1 MMETSPLS
9 LGFGC
14 LFVFC
19 AHLGFSSQ
27 ARFTELP
34 ESVTA
39 REGDNVEM
47 ACAFRGSGSP
57 SYYLEIQWWFIRAP
71 SEQEYSPETSKIQL
85 DTLPQSE
92 MINDE
97 TKISTV
103 KVMGSDISH
112 KLQISKVRKDDEGLY
127 ECRVTDANNGELHEY
142 KAQGHLYVNASHAR
156 ALQALEAPPL
166 PLHDGKGLR
175 GPAAAAAAAGAGAAA
190 VPSSER
196 PGRRSP
202 NNRVTHKG
210 QTGATSRPAATI
222 LRQSATSTSAKSGWM
237 VKSMDWTA
245 KSTLNT
251 HPSAPNVL

>member
-1 MMETSPLS
+1 MMGSFPLS
-9 LGFGC
+9 LGC

-19 AHLGFSSQ
+19 AQLGISSQ
-27 ARFTELP
+27 AQFTEFP
-34 ESVTA
+34 GSVTA

-57 SYYLEIQWWFIRAP
+57 SYYLEIQWWFIRVP
-71 SEQEYSPETSKIQL
+71 LEPEYSPENSQIQL

-142 KAQGHLYVNASHAR
+142 KARGRLYVNTSYAR
-156 ALQALEAPPL
+156 ALQALEPPPL
-166 PLHDGKGLR
+166 SLHDGKGLR
-175 GPAAAAAAAGAGAAA
+175 SPPAVASL
-190 VPSSER
+190 PSER

-202 NNRVTHKG
+202 SSRETNEG
-210 QTGATSRPAATI
+210 QAGATSRPAATN
-222 LRQSATSTSAKSGWM
+222 LRQSATSTSEVS
-237 VKSMDWTA
+237 SE
-245 KSTLNT
+245 N
-251 HPSAPNVL
+251 PAP

>member
-1 MMETSPLS
+1 MMGTFPLS

-39 REGDNVEM
+39 EEGENVEM

-57 SYYLEIQWWFIRAP
+57 SYYLEIQWWFIRA
-71 SEQEYSPETSKIQL
+71 SSGQEYSPEASKIQL

-112 KLQISKVRKDDEGLY
+112 KLQILKVRKDDEGLY

-156 ALQALEAPPL
+156 ALQALEPPPL
-166 PLHDGKGLR
+166 PLHDGKGMR
-175 GPAAAAAAAGAGAAA
+175 SPPAAVA
-190 VPSSER
+190 PSSER

-210 QTGATSRPAATI
+210 QTEAATSRPAATI

-237 VKSMDWTA
+237 VKNPRTGQQNRLQ
-245 KSTLNT
+245 KKP
-251 HPSAPNVL
+251 HPPAPNVL

>member
-1 MMETSPLS
+1 MMGTFPLS

-71 SEQEYSPETSKIQL
+71 SEQEYSPETSKIQ
-85 DTLPQSE
+85 
-92 MINDE
+92 
-97 TKISTV
+97 TV

-112 KLQISKVRKDDEGLY
+112 RLQISKVRKEDEGLY
-127 ECRVTDANNGELHEY
+127 ECRVTDANNGELHEF

-166 PLHDGKGLR
+166 PLHDGKGMR
-175 GPAAAAAAAGAGAAA
+175 GPPGASE
-190 VPSSER
+190 PSSER
-196 PGRRSP
+196 PGRRFP
-202 NNRVTHKG
+202 NNRSAQKG
-210 QTGATSRPAATI
+210 QTGATSRPATTI
-222 LRQSATSTSAKSGWM
+222 LRQSATSTSGTTIVTASDGLGVLLLFCGF
-237 VKSMDWTA
+237 VKGA
-245 KSTLNT
+245 L
-251 HPSAPNVL
+251 L

>member
-1 MMETSPLS
+1 MMGSFPLS
-9 LGFGC
+9 LGC

-19 AHLGFSSQ
+19 AQLGISSQ
-27 ARFTELP
+27 AQFTEFP
-34 ESVTA
+34 GSVTA

-57 SYYLEIQWWFIRAP
+57 SYYLEIQWWFIRVP
-71 SEQEYSPETSKIQL
+71 LEPEYSPENSQIQL

-142 KAQGHLYVNASHAR
+142 KARGRLYVNTSYAR
-156 ALQALEAPPL
+156 ALQALEPPPL
-166 PLHDGKGLR
+166 SLHDGKGLR
-175 GPAAAAAAAGAGAAA
+175 SPPAAAGL
-190 VPSSER
+190 PSER

-202 NNRVTHKG
+202 SSRETNEG
-210 QTGATSRPAATI
+210 QAGATSRPAATN
-222 LRQSATSTSAKSGWM
+222 LRQSATSTSGTTIVAASDGLGVLLLFCGF
-237 VKSMDWTA
+237 VKDA
-245 KSTLNT
+245 L
-251 HPSAPNVL
+251 L

>member
-1 MMETSPLS
+1 MMGTFPLS

-19 AHLGFSSQ
+19 AHLGSSSQ

-175 GPAAAAAAAGAGAAA
+175 APAGPAAA
-190 VPSSER
+190 PSSER
-196 PGRRSP
+196 PGRHSP
-202 NNRVTHKG
+202 SNRVAHTG
-210 QTGATSRPAATI
+210 QTGATTRPAATI
-222 LRQSATSTSAKSGWM
+222 LRQSATSTSAKSDWM
-237 VKSMDWTA
+237 VKSMDWAA
-245 KSTLNT
+245 KSTLNS
-251 HPSAPNVL
+251 HLSAPNAL

>member
-1 MMETSPLS
+1 MMGTFPLS

-112 KLQISKVRKDDEGLY
+112 RLQISKVRKEDEGLY
-127 ECRVTDANNGELHEY
+127 ECRVTDANNGELHEF

-166 PLHDGKGLR
+166 PLHDGKGMR
-175 GPAAAAAAAGAGAAA
+175 GPPGASE
-190 VPSSER
+190 PSSER
-196 PGRRSP
+196 PGRRFP
-202 NNRVTHKG
+202 NNRSAQKG
-210 QTGATSRPAATI
+210 QTGATSRPATTI
-222 LRQSATSTSAKSGWM
+222 LRQSATSTSVTRCWLAENAAFLLRS
-237 VKSMDWTA
+237 
-245 KSTLNT
+245 LC
-251 HPSAPNVL
+251 SAPLGFFL

>member
-1 MMETSPLS
+1 MMGTFPLS

-14 LFVFC
+14 FFAFC

-71 SEQEYSPETSKIQL
+71 SEQEYSPESSKIQL
-85 DTLPQSE
+85 DTFPQSE

-166 PLHDGKGLR
+166 PLHDGKGMR
-175 GPAAAAAAAGAGAAA
+175 SPPAAAA
-190 VPSSER
+190 PPSER
-196 PGRRSP
+196 PDRRSP
-202 NNRVTHKG
+202 SSRAAHKG

-222 LRQSATSTSAKSGWM
+222 LRQSATSTSAKSDWM

-245 KSTLNT
+245 KSTLNSY
-251 HPSAPNVL
+251 PSAPNVL